1 MELRRLLPLCWK
13 MLSLRW
19 GVSWPTSTTCTCSRG
34 ALHLTAYFG
43 PMGTRLLISGG
54 PLIKY
59 KSITLRLHN
68 KVWLTITNNTWSEDV
83 WTIVT
88 EIQESELCDQKDS
101 QRASHP
107 PLWFQ
112 EIIIHVFLCYAWS
125 ALRTVRWD
133 WRMQQ
138 NFEASVKS
146 FWSEVF
152 ENSMTQWSL
161 MKKPG
166 RCENVT
172 LAPQRCYQ
180 CPFQCIYVSV
190 ERELKRSLNS

>member
-1 MELRRLLPLCWK
+1 
-13 MLSLRW
+13 MLSLCW

-59 KSITLRLHN
+59 KIITLRLHN
-68 KVWLTITNNTWSEDV
+68 KVRLTITNNTWSEDV

-88 EIQESELCDQKDS
+88 EIQESGI
-101 QRASHP
+101 RALWSERFPESLTP
-107 PLWFQ
+107 PTAIFQ
-112 EIIIHVFLCYAWS
+112 VIIIHVFLCYAWY
-125 ALRTVRWD
+125 ALRNVRWD

-138 NFEASVKS
+138 NFEDSVKS
-146 FWSEVF
+146 FWFEVF

-180 CPFQCIYVSV
+180 CPFQCIYVCWEGV
-190 ERELKRSLNS
+190 KKEMALIHKL